1 LFSTPPL
8 QGGERGGFDLW
19 LRFEI
24 PPFRVWNTS
33 PYKEEAERNKSKKM
47 ESLNSKKPT
56 PKDIASSTQRYVDVE
71 EVRDGV
77 IVLKNG
83 ALRSVLLVSSLNF
96 DLKSAE
102 EQDAIIMQYQNFL
115 NSLDFPVQILISSR
129 RFDIRPYIEV
139 LKDKENH
146 QRNELLRLQISEY
159 QNFIKSLAE
168 VSNIMSKLFYII
180 VPFSPVEDKEK
191 GLFHNLTTL
200 FNPAGAVME
209 RREFF
214 ETYKNQLWQRVD
226 HVSFSLSQTGLKVA
240 PLNTEEIIE
249 LLYNSYNPSLF
260 TTRLTKNIEAID
272 LEIER

>member
-1 LFSTPPL
+1 
-8 QGGERGGFDLW
+8 
-19 LRFEI
+19 
-24 PPFRVWNTS
+24 
-33 PYKEEAERNKSKKM
+33 M
-47 ESLNSKKPT
+47 ETLNSKKPAA
-56 PKDIASSTQRYVDVE
+56 KDSSSSTQRYVDIE

-102 EQDAIIMQYQNFL
+102 EQDAIILQYQNFL
-115 NSLDFPVQILISSR
+115 NSLDFPIQILVSSR
-129 RFDIRPYIEV
+129 RFDIRPYIEL

-146 QRNELLRLQISEY
+146 QKNELLRLQISEY
-159 QNFIKSLAE
+159 QDFIKNLAE
-168 VSNIMSKLFYII
+168 VSNIMSKLFYVV

-191 GLFHNLTTL
+191 GIFHSLTTL
-200 FNPAGAVME
+200 FNPSAAIVE

-272 LEIER
+272 LGVGQ